1 MIGTG
6 VAHLPQPRPARR
18 QIGSQVTQSVRSIV
32 LEEVGST
39 NTEAFKRAE
48 AGERGPLWIVAR
60 RQTQGRGRSG
70 RSWGSEPGNLYSSL
84 LHTIACPRSVV
95 HQLSLLA
102 GVAVIDAIRAVAG
115 GAGIARLRLKWP
127 NDVLI
132 GRAKCVGILAESAPT
147 TGGAEVTVVIGIGIN
162 LAWHPADIGREATH
176 LAAHGVVVTPDAMLQ
191 ALAPAVQAW
200 LYAWQGGAGFAQVRT
215 AWLERAGPVGE
226 PVKVDTGRGRIE
238 GAFVGLDTDGA
249 LLLRDAQGQ
258 QRRVTYGDVT
268 LAQPGREGRG

>member
-6 VAHLPQPRPARR
+6 VAHLPRPRPARR
-18 QIGSQVTQSVRSIV
+18 QSGSQVTQSVRSIV

-84 LHTIACPRSVV
+84 LQTIACPQSVV

-115 GAGIARLRLKWP
+115 AVGLRLKWP
-127 NDVLI
+127 NDVMI
-132 GRAKCVGILAESAPT
+132 GRAKCVGILAESAPAA
-147 TGGAEVTVVIGIGIN
+147 GAGVTVVIGIGIN
-162 LAWHPADIGREATH
+162 LAWHPSDIGREATH
-176 LAAHGVVVTPDAMLQ
+176 LAAHGVDATPETMLQ
-191 ALAPAVQAW
+191 VLAPAVQGW
-200 LYAWQGGAGFAQVRT
+200 LDAWQGGAGFAQVRM

-226 PVKVDTGRGRIE
+226 PVTVDTGRGRIE
-238 GAFVGLDTDGA
+238 GAFAGLDTDGA
-249 LLLRDAQGQ
+249 LLLRDAQDQ

-268 LAQPGREGRG
+268 LAQREGQG